1 MRISSKVKA
10 AVLTMFLVSPA
21 VSGAQSVTPADAKAF
36 IGTWSI
42 DVDAGGA
49 PTTVGLTVKQ
59 DGGKVTAAVGGGD
72 IPVAKVKEITKKG
85 SSLVM
90 NYDADV
96 QGAVTPI
103 ILTVEA
109 NGDKLTASFDV
120 GGQAL
125 PGTGARKK

>member
-1 MRISSKVKA
+1 MRISSGVKA
-10 AVLTMFLVSPA
+10 AVLTVLLAYPA
-21 VSGAQSVTPADAKAF
+21 VSGAQSVTPADARAL

-42 DVDAGGA
+42 DVDAGG

-59 DGGKVTAAVGGGD
+59 DGGAVTAEVGGGD
-72 IPVAKVKEITKKG
+72 IPVAKVKSITKKG

-90 NYDADV
+90 NYEADV
-96 QGAVTPI
+96 QGMVMAIV
-103 ILTVEA
+103 LTVEA
-109 NGDKLTASFDV
+109 SGDKLTASFDV